1 MQRIRK
7 GDEVV
12 ATADRDKGRRGTVI
26 KVFPNGRVLVE
37 NINMVKKHQK
47 PNPNQGIAG
56 GIIEKEMPLHASNV
70 MLYNPVSKKG
80 DRVGVKVLEDGD
92 KKRLAGLVF
101 AYTFHFVQHTSRLH
115 LCYPVFDISFALTL
129 ADFQRLFGHRHIG
142 EDPYPDLAVPLDVAG
157 RRRR

>member
-12 ATADRDKGRRGTVI
+12 ATAGRDKGRRGTVI

-92 KKRLAGLVF
+92 KKRIFRSTEEV
-101 AYTFHFVQHTSRLH
+101 V
-115 LCYPVFDISFALTL
+115 
-129 ADFQRLFGHRHIG
+129 
-142 EDPYPDLAVPLDVAG
+142 DV
-157 RRRR
+157 